1 MYIHYEDAAPE
12 YTLKVGIGGAAVTVC
27 NALSS
32 FAMAYSSTGFEM
44 SAATLELIDETG
56 RKLASDA
63 VLPAGLP
70 ADADVFVRSS
80 AAPTPMAEDIAAMA
94 AAAAKAAF
102 LSAARPNATSGAS
115 GSTPAAPVAVLSEE
129 ERRQKGVYAKAGSA
143 AAASQAKFG
152 ENSYYYSVGKNRPA
166 DPTGVVT
173 PAVPLQPPKPKAVSV
188 KPQTLSE
195 VSITAYAMIDDEKV
209 IKVQV
214 PFAGASGLAEGAIS
228 CAFRERSF
236 DLRVA
241 HEGKQL
247 RLHIPLLCQE
257 IDAPACVVKKRA
269 GKLLIVLAKK
279 DLDQP
284 WYELRKTKGVGDSE
298 YNKLKP
304 DNGEATMFTL

>member
-12 YTLKVGIGGAAVTVC
+12 YTLKVGIGGAAVTVQ

-32 FAMAYSSTGFEM
+32 FAKAYGSTGFEM

-70 ADADVFVRSS
+70 VDADVFVRSS
-80 AAPTPMAEDIAAMA
+80 AAPTPIAADVATTA

-102 LSAARPNATSGAS
+102 LSAAQPQAAAGVG
-115 GSTPAAPVAVLSEE
+115 GSTPPVAVLSEE
-129 ERRQKGVYAKAGSA
+129 ERRQKGVYAKAGSV

-173 PAVPLQPPKPKAVSV
+173 PAVPLQPPKPKAVSI
-188 KPQTLSE
+188 KPQALSE
-195 VSITAYAMIDDEKV
+195 VSITSYAMIDDEKV
-209 IKVQV
+209 IKVQI
-214 PFAGASGLAEGAIS
+214 PFAGASGLAEGSIS

-236 DLRVA
+236 DLRVM

-269 GKLLIVLAKK
+269 GKLIIVLTKK

-284 WYELRKTKGVGDSE
+284 WYELRKTKGVGDTE

-304 DNGEATMFTL
+304 DSGETTMFTL